1 MRNLFIPFLF
11 SVACLF
17 CACENSMTDVVTYN
31 INEPVLM
38 PLSEFRSSVNV
49 ADQPVEISRQ
59 GKMCFYNG
67 YLYISEPEK
76 GIHIIDNQDP
86 AAPKNIGFI
95 ELLGNAD
102 MAIRNDLLY
111 ADAFIDLVWFDIQNP
126 VKPELKGRLENVF
139 PQGLPEI
146 PNGFGC
152 DYSQM
157 NGKTESLVV
166 GWKLVQR
173 TEKVEQYYKG
183 GYYYEDAARP
193 QLSSKKSG
201 MSTGATGSMARFSM
215 YQNYMDKE
223 TATNGQSQDYMYA
236 VIDNMLTIFDLSDNT
251 PKKAVESIYIGYN
264 VETIFNYEDKLF
276 MGTPFGL
283 LIYSIENP
291 LSPRYRSYISHV
303 WGCDPV
309 VVENNI
315 AYVTVHAGNFCGQN
329 FNDLII
335 IDVNDVDNPRH
346 IVSYAMTKPK
356 GLGIDQGTLFIC
368 DDGLKIYDATD
379 PLTLM
384 GKRLAHYSGMDGY
397 DVIPFNNVL
406 MMIAE
411 DGIYQ
416 YDYTDLNQ
424 IKQLSKIG
432 IRK

>member
-1 MRNLFIPFLF
+1 MKKLFLF
-11 SVACLF
+11 LAVAGF
-17 CACENSMTDVVTYN
+17 FVSCENSMTDEVTYS

-38 PLSEFRSSVNV
+38 PLAEFRSSVKV
-49 ADQPVEISRQ
+49 AEQPEEISRQ

-76 GIHIIDNQDP
+76 GIHIIDNRNP
-86 AAPKNIGFI
+86 ASPQNIGFI

-102 MAIRNDLLY
+102 LAIGNDLLY
-111 ADAFIDLVWFDIQNP
+111 ADAYIDLVWFDIHNP
-126 VKPELKGRLENVF
+126 EKPELKGRLENVF

-146 PNGFGC
+146 SNGYGF
-152 DYSQM
+152 DYAQVYP
-157 NGKTESLVV
+157 ESGIECVVV

-173 TEKVEQYYKG
+173 TEKVQRYSYNNKRMD
-183 GYYYEDAARP
+183 YAVADSPA
-193 QLSSKKSG
+193 SG
-201 MSTGATGSMARFSM
+201 MSAGITGSMARFSM
-215 YQNYMDKE
+215 YRNSAERIAYQDDIP
-223 TATNGQSQDYMYA
+223 QDYMYA
-236 VIDNMLTIFDLSDNT
+236 VINNMLTIFDLSGDT
-251 PKKAVESIYIGYN
+251 PQKAVESLYIGYN

-276 MGTPFGL
+276 MGTPWGL

-291 LSPRYRSYISHV
+291 LAPMYRSFIGHI

-329 FNDLII
+329 FNELII
-335 IDVNDVDNPRH
+335 IDVSDVDNPQP
-346 IVSYAMTKPK
+346 IATYAMTKPK
-356 GLGIDQGTLFIC
+356 GLGIDRGTLFIC
-368 DDGLKIYDATD
+368 DDGLKIFDATD

-384 GKRLAHYSGMDGY
+384 GKRLAYYSGMEGY

-432 IRK
+432 IGK